1 MKDEK
6 STRKTKQT
14 RKSKKTK
21 KLIVIIA
28 LIKQENSYNNFIECK
43 EMRKN
48 VNEKQSYKNKIIR
61 DKKLNFIR
69 ILKKKK

>member
-6 STRKTKQT
+6 NKRKTKQT
-14 RKSKKTK
+14 YIAKKAK

-28 LIKQENSYNNFIECK
+28 LIKQENSYNNFIEYK

-48 VNEKQSYKNKIIR
+48 VNEKQSYKKR
-61 DKKLNFIR
+61 L
-69 ILKKKK
+69 